1 MNEKNAFVIIHFG
14 NNIKYLELEL
24 YFIINLKKFT
34 KYEILYMYSIN
45 DTPIEYIKI
54 IEKFNIFCIKYDDK
68 NITYN
73 IKFSSY
79 YTRFNLLRTCN
90 FIFAYNLINYDKI
103 CILECDMIITNNID
117 NIFNLNLPSILY
129 YNKDKTKHNENYLLE
144 KKTKKCILDF
154 CTSKS
159 VYNGGVLLFKP
170 SINMFKLYIK
180 NLKIIIKN
188 NCIFPNEILFA
199 YTNNTK
205 IYNIPIMYNQSKYFL
220 KRYSK
225 YNSIFINYIYHFNSE
240 YKHLDI
246 IKDNYLD
253 KTDDFQKNIL
263 LYYKKNIYDVN
274 FKKIN
279 KLLNSIKIKQNA
291 GGSIL

>member
-1 MNEKNAFVIIHFG
+1 
-14 NNIKYLELEL
+14 
-24 YFIINLKKFT
+24 
-34 KYEILYMYSIN
+34 
-45 DTPIEYIKI
+45 
-54 IEKFNIFCIKYDDK
+54 
-68 NITYN
+68 
-73 IKFSSY
+73 
-79 YTRFNLLRTCN
+79 
-90 FIFAYNLINYDKI
+90 
-103 CILECDMIITNNID
+103 
-117 NIFNLNLPSILY
+117 
-129 YNKDKTKHNENYLLE
+129 
-144 KKTKKCILDF
+144 
-154 CTSKS
+154 
-159 VYNGGVLLFKP
+159 
-170 SINMFKLYIK
+170 
-180 NLKIIIKN
+180 
-188 NCIFPNEILFA
+188 
-199 YTNNTK
+199 
-205 IYNIPIMYNQSKYFL
+205 MYNQSKYFL